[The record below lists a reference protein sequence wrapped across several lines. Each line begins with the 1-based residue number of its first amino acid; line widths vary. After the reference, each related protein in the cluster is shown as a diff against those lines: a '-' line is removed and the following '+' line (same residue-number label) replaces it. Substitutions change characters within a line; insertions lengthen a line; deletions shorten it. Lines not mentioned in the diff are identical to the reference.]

1 MKVLD
6 DITALAWSA
15 RKKGLEAFLAPAA
28 GLAEGLILARD
39 GSLVTLIE
47 IDGALSATGE
57 EELQRFVDTGL
68 ARWNTALLDPGH
80 AIHITF
86 ERDPSSA
93 SLGGFMTRQAAA
105 ARAQGLDLA
114 DVLGERERRL
124 ASLVADETVTMAC
137 WTRPSALTRDQERR
151 DRRAMRRRLQHW
163 LPGLSEAQCPQATYD
178 SLEPRHAAFL
188 HIVEGALGSAGIAF
202 RRLGTGRA
210 LAVIRRMT
218 SGATADRN
226 LPVTAEDPAPAHLT
240 DPGWNGAHVP
250 PLAPQIIVDEPRRKG
265 AWIEIG
271 ARRYAAIDMLHGPRS
286 ARPFGEFAAALAAA
300 GIPCR
305 FSLLIEGGGLATL
318 GAATRRIASAFL
330 AFSSPDSRAVRDSLN
345 ALAELRQKSRA
356 VVRLRLS
363 LLTWTAIDEDASE
376 TARRA
381 SRAQQILEGWG
392 ECVATRLVGD
402 SLETLAASVP
412 GFACGGTAEPALAPL
427 DEALRM
433 FPIGR
438 PAAFGSDRP
447 NHLFRSPDGR
457 MLPFSFETSEDHG
470 LDLIYGVPGRG
481 KSVLLNALNLA
492 WCLQSGHA
500 DLPLVAVIDIGP
512 SSTRLVSLLREAL
525 PEQRRH
531 EAGAFRLTMTPEC
544 AINPFDTQLGCRRP
558 LPAERQ
564 YLGNLL
570 ALILTPAGA
579 AGVPDGAREA
589 IGPMID
595 AAYRMRSD
603 SVAGGEPALYTPRR
617 DTEVDEALGIS
628 AVTVPP
634 RATWWE
640 IVDLLFAAGQTRAAA
655 RAQRFAVPLM
665 SDLAAAVR
673 EPAVQAL
680 IGGATWSPGGES
692 VTDAV
697 IRILAAVADTWPI
710 FFHPTVFDTA
720 GARVAAID
728 LAEVA
733 PTGSP
738 EADRQTAA
746 VYMLARHA
754 LTRHWWIDV
763 EDVAAIP
770 EACRA
775 WHRRR
780 LALIREAPKR
790 LCFDEFHR
798 AARARAVVEQVQR
811 DVREARKLRVTLGLS
826 SQRLEDFTAPL
837 VELATRIWVLG
848 AGGKKSEIADLARLF
863 DLSGTLQS
871 AVATELTGPAAD
883 GAPALLIAATPR
895 GRIEQVVV
903 NSPGAAELWALTT
916 APRDAA
922 LRNRLY
928 RALPPAEARRR
939 LAGRFPSGSA
949 RRHITAAITGD
960 AASPET
966 EGALLD
972 RLAGEIAATVIS
984 QPEEQP

>member
-1 MKVLD
+1 MRILD
-6 DITALAWSA
+6 DFAALAWSA
-15 RKKGLEAFLAPAA
+15 RKKGLEAFMAPAA
-28 GLAEGLILARD
+28 GLGQGTILARD
-39 GSLVTLIE
+39 CSLVTLIE

-80 AIHITF
+80 AIHIVF
-86 ERDPSSA
+86 ERDPASA
-93 SLGGFMTRQAAA
+93 SLAGFTARQEAAA
-105 ARAQGLDLA
+105 LSLGLELA

-124 ASLVADETVTMAC
+124 AALIADETVTMAC
-137 WTRPSALTRDQERR
+137 WTRPSALTGDQERR
-151 DRRAMRRRLQHW
+151 DRRAMRRRLKKW
-163 LPGLSEAQCPQATYD
+163 LPRPSEAQCAEATCD
-178 SLEPRHAAFL
+178 SLVPRHEAFL
-188 HIVEGALGSAGIAF
+188 HGIENGLRSAGIAA
-202 RRLGTGRA
+202 RRLEAGHA
-210 LAVIRRMT
+210 LAVIRRMI
-218 SGATADRN
+218 SGGTADHHH
-226 LPVTAEDPAPAHLT
+226 PVTTEEEAPAHHT
-240 DPGWNGAHVP
+240 EPEWNGAFHP
-250 PLAPQIIVDEPRRKG
+250 SLAPQIIVDGPRRHG

-271 ARRYAAIDMLHGPRS
+271 GRRYAAIDMLHGPRS
-286 ARPFGEFAAALAAA
+286 ARPFGEFAAGLAAA

-318 GAATRRIASAFL
+318 GAATRRVASAFL

-345 ALAELRQKSRA
+345 ALAELRQQSRA

-363 LLTWTAIDEDASE
+363 LLTWTGLDDDDSE

-381 SRAQQILEGWG
+381 SRAQQIIEGWG

-402 SLETLAASVP
+402 PLETLASSVP
-412 GFACGGTAEPALAPL
+412 GFACAGTAEPALAPL

-433 FPIGR
+433 FPISR
-438 PAAFGSDRP
+438 PAAFGAERP

-457 MLPFSFETSEDHG
+457 MLPFSFETSEDFG
-470 LDLIYGVPGRG
+470 LDLVYGLPGRG

-500 DLPLVAVIDIGP
+500 TLPLVAVIDIGP
-512 SSTRLVSLLREAL
+512 SSTGLVSLLREAL

-531 EAGAFRLTMTPEC
+531 EAGAFRLTMDRRH
-544 AINPFDTQLGCRRP
+544 AINPFDTQLGCRVP

-589 IGPMID
+589 IPPIID
-595 AAYRMRSD
+595 AAYHMRSD
-603 SVAGGEPALYTPRR
+603 RVAGGEPALYTARR
-617 DTEVDEALGIS
+617 DSHVDEALAVA

-640 IVDLLFAAGQTRAAA
+640 IVDLLFAAGQAEAAA
-655 RAQRFAVPLM
+655 RAQRFAVPVL
-665 SDLAAAVR
+665 SDVAAAIR

-680 IGGATWSPGGES
+680 IGGATWGPGGES

-697 IRILAAVADTWPI
+697 IRILAATADTWPI
-710 FFHPTVFDTA
+710 LCHPTVFETA
-720 GARVAAID
+720 GAAVASID

-754 LTRHWWIDV
+754 LTRHWWIDPD
-763 EDVAAIP
+763 DVAAIP
-770 EACRA
+770 EPYRA
-775 WHRRR
+775 WHRQR
-780 LALIREAPKR
+780 LARVREAPKR

-798 AARARAVVEQVQR
+798 AGRARAVVEQVQR
-811 DVREARKLRVTLGLS
+811 DVREARKLRVTLALA

-848 AGGKKSEIADLARLF
+848 SGGKKSEIADLARLF
-863 DLSGTLQS
+863 DLSGTLRS
-871 AVATELTGPAAD
+871 AVATDLTGPYAG
-883 GAPALLIAATPR
+883 GAPALLIATTPR

-903 NSPGAAELWALTT
+903 NSPGGGELWALTT

-922 LRNRLY
+922 LRGRLY

-939 LAGRFPSGSA
+939 LAARFPAGTA
-949 RRHITAAITGD
+949 HRHITAAITGD

-966 EGALLD
+966 ERALLD
-972 RLAGEIAATVIS
+972 RLAGEIASATS
-984 QPEEQP
+984 QPEEQT

>member
-1 MKVLD
+1 MQVLD
-6 DITALAWSA
+6 DIAALAWSA
-15 RKKGLEAFLAPAA
+15 RRKGLEAFMAPAA
-28 GLAEGLILARD
+28 GLADGVILARD
-39 GSLVTLIE
+39 SSLVTLIE

-68 ARWNTALLDPGH
+68 SRWNTALLEPGH
-80 AIHITF
+80 AIHVTF
-86 ERDPSSA
+86 ERDPASA
-93 SLGGFMTRQAAA
+93 SLAGFTARQTSA
-105 ARAQGLDLA
+105 ARRLGLDLA
-114 DVLGERERRL
+114 DVLAERERRL
-124 ASLVADETVTMAC
+124 ASLIADETVTMAC
-137 WTRPSALTRDQERR
+137 WTRPSTLTRDQERR
-151 DRRAMRRRLQHW
+151 DRRAMRRRLKHW
-163 LPGLSEAQCPQATYD
+163 LPRPSEAQCPHATYD
-178 SLEPRHAAFL
+178 SLIPRHEAFL
-188 HIVEGALGSAGIAF
+188 HSIADGLEAAGIAF
-202 RRLGTGRA
+202 RRLETGHA

-218 SGATADRN
+218 SGGTADRHR
-226 LPVTAEDPAPAHLT
+226 PVTSAEPAPPHLT
-240 DPGWNGAHVP
+240 EPEWNGAYPP

-271 ARRYAAIDMLHGPRS
+271 VRRYAPIDMLHGPRS
-286 ARPFGEFAAALAAA
+286 ARPFGEFASGLAAA

-318 GAATRRIASAFL
+318 GATTRRIASAFL
-330 AFSSPDSRAVRDSLN
+330 AFSSPDSRSARDSLN
-345 ALAELRQKSRA
+345 ALAELRQQSRA

-363 LLTWTAIDEDASE
+363 LLTWTGIDEDDSE

-402 SLETLAASVP
+402 PLETLAASVP

-433 FPIGR
+433 FPISR
-438 PAAFGSDRP
+438 PAAFGSGRA

-457 MLPFSFETSEDHG
+457 ALPFSFETAEDYG
-470 LDLIYGVPGRG
+470 LDLVYGIPGRG

-512 SSTRLVSLLREAL
+512 SSTGLVSLLREAL
-525 PEQRRH
+525 PPERRH

-564 YLGNLL
+564 YLANLL

-579 AGVPDGAREA
+579 AGVPDGARES
-589 IGPMID
+589 IPPIID
-595 AAYRMRSD
+595 AAYHMRSD
-603 SVAGGEPALYTPRR
+603 GVAGGEPALYTPRR
-617 DTEVDEALGIS
+617 DAGVDEALGIS
-628 AVTVPP
+628 AVTIPP

-640 IVDLLFAAGQTRAAA
+640 IVDLLFAAGEATAAA
-655 RAQRFAVPLM
+655 RAQRFAVPVL
-665 SDLAAAVR
+665 SDIAAAIR

-680 IGGATWSPGGES
+680 IGGATWGAGRES

-697 IRILAAVADTWPI
+697 IRILAATADTWPI
-710 FFHPTVFDTA
+710 FCHPTVFETA
-720 GARVAAID
+720 GAAVASID

-754 LTRHWWIDV
+754 LTRHWWIDPD
-763 EDVAAIP
+763 DVALIP
-770 EACRA
+770 EPYRA
-775 WHRRR
+775 WHRQR
-780 LALIREAPKR
+780 LSRVREAPKR

-798 AARARAVVEQVQR
+798 AGRARAVVDQVQR
-811 DVREARKLRVTLGLS
+811 DVREARKLRVTLALA

-848 AGGKKSEIADLARLF
+848 SGGKKSEIADLARLF

-871 AVATELTGPAAD
+871 AVATELTGPRAD

-939 LAGRFPSGSA
+939 LAARFPTGTA
-949 RRHITAAITGD
+949 HRHITAAITGD

-966 EGALLD
+966 ERALLD
-972 RLAGEIAATVIS
+972 RLAGEIAASTFS
-984 QPEEQP
+984 RPEELP

>member
-1 MKVLD
+1 MQILD

-15 RKKGLEAFLAPAA
+15 RKKGLEAFMAPAA

-39 GSLVTLIE
+39 SSLVTLIE

-57 EELQRFVDTGL
+57 EELQRFVDTAL

-80 AIHITF
+80 AIHVTF
-86 ERDPSSA
+86 ERDPASA
-93 SLGGFMTRQAAA
+93 SVAGFTARQEAAA
-105 ARAQGLDLA
+105 LSRGLELT

-124 ASLVADETVTMAC
+124 ASLVADEAVTMAC
-137 WTRPSALTRDQERR
+137 WTRPSALTKDQERR
-151 DRRAMRRRLQHW
+151 DRRTMRRRLEHW
-163 LPGLSEAQCPQATYD
+163 LPRPSEAQCPQATYD

-188 HIVEGALGSAGIAF
+188 HGIEEALAAAGIAF
-202 RRLGTGRA
+202 SRLETGQA

-218 SGATADRN
+218 SGGTSDRHR
-226 LPVTAEDPAPAHLT
+226 PVTAEEPVPARLT
-240 DPGWNGAHVP
+240 EPGWNGAHVP
-250 PLAPQIIVDEPRRKG
+250 PLAPQLIVDEPRRKG

-286 ARPFGEFAAALAAA
+286 ARPFGEFAAALSAA

-305 FSLLIEGGGLATL
+305 FSLIIEGGGLATL
-318 GAATRRIASAFL
+318 GAATRRVASAFL

-345 ALAELRQKSRA
+345 ALAELRQQSRA

-363 LLTWTAIDEDASE
+363 LLTWTGLDEEASE

-402 SLETLAASVP
+402 PLETLAASVP

-433 FPIGR
+433 FPISR
-438 PAAFGSDRP
+438 PAALGADRP

-457 MLPFSFETSEDHG
+457 MLPFSFETAEDYG
-470 LDLIYGVPGRG
+470 LDLIYGIPGRG

-500 DLPLVAVIDIGP
+500 ELPLVAVIDIGP
-512 SSTRLVSLLREAL
+512 SSTGLVSLLNEAL
-525 PEQRRH
+525 PEHRRH

-564 YLGNLL
+564 YLSNLL
-570 ALILTPAGA
+570 ALVLTPAGA

-603 SVAGGEPALYTPRR
+603 CVAGGEPALYTAHR
-617 DTEVDEALGIS
+617 DARVDEALGIS
-628 AVTVPP
+628 AVTIPP

-640 IVDLLFAAGQTRAAA
+640 IVDLLLAAGEAEAAS

-680 IGGATWSPGGES
+680 IGGATWGPGGES

-697 IRILAAVADTWPI
+697 IRILAATADTWPI
-710 FFHPTVFDTA
+710 FFHPTAFDTA
-720 GARVAAID
+720 GARVASID

-754 LTRHWWIDV
+754 LTRHWWIDSA
-763 EDVAAIP
+763 DAAAMP
-770 EACRA
+770 ETCRA

-780 LALIREAPKR
+780 LARIREAPKR

-798 AARARAVVEQVQR
+798 AGRARAVVEQVQR
-811 DVREARKLRVTLGLS
+811 DVREARKLRVTLALA

-848 AGGKKSEIADLARLF
+848 AGGKKSEIDDLARLF

-883 GAPALLIAATPR
+883 GAPALLIASTQR

-903 NSPGAAELWALTT
+903 NSPGATELWALTT

-928 RALPPAEARRR
+928 RTLPPADARRGLAAR
-939 LAGRFPSGSA
+939 FPTGSAARHIAAALAGA
-949 RRHITAAITGD
+949 
-960 AASPET
+960 AASVET
-966 EGALLD
+966 ERALLD
-972 RLAGEIAATVIS
+972 RLAGEIAASIVRR
-984 QPEEQP
+984 PEDLS